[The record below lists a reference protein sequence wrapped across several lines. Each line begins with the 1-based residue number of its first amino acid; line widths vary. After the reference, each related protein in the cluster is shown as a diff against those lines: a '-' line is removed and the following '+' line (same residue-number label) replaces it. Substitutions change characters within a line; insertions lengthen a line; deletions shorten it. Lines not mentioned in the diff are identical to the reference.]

1 MINNKNKPWTFL
13 TNHGL
18 VLSYIFKNPS
28 HTAREISNEIGIT
41 ERTAHNIIIDLESV
55 GYIIKHKQGRKNLY
69 TINTNLPLRHHSKQD
84 IIVDDLLTALNSR
97 HKD

>member
-1 MINNKNKPWTFL
+1 MNNTKKPWTFI

-41 ERTAHNIIIDLESV
+41 ERSAHNIIIDLESV
-55 GYIIKHKQGRKNLY
+55 GYIIKQKQGM
-69 TINTNLPLRHHSKQD
+69 
-84 IIVDDLLTALNSR
+84 DLLYLENTEVCIIFIV
-97 HKD
+97 

>member
-1 MINNKNKPWTFL
+1 MINNKKKPWTFL

-41 ERTAHNIIIDLESV
+41 ERTTHNIIIDLESV

-84 IIVDDLLTALNSR
+84 IIVDDLLTAINSR

>member
-1 MINNKNKPWTFL
+1 MNNTKKPWTFI

-41 ERTAHNIIIDLESV
+41 ERTTHNIIIDLESV
-55 GYIIKHKQGRKNLY
+55 GYIIKQKQGRKNLY

-84 IIVDDLLTALNSR
+84 IIVDDLLHAKNSS
-97 HKD
+97 HKE

>member
-1 MINNKNKPWTFL
+1 MINNKKKPWTFL

-69 TINTNLPLRHHSKQD
+69 TINTNLPLRHHSIQEL
-84 IIVDDLLTALNSR
+84 IVDDLLNAINSS
-97 HKD
+97 HKE